1 MALLMTLLL
10 LAGGL
15 GFNLGKKNIP
25 SGVVQGGDLDLSL
38 MWLVKD
44 RLEESYLNSKE
55 IDEEEMVYG
64 AISGLVSS
72 LKDPYTVF
80 LSPENQKRSEEDLS
94 GEFGGV
100 GIQLGYK
107 ESVLAVMS
115 PLPNTPADRAGL
127 EAGDLILK
135 IIDKK
140 NDVDKDTVGISLLE
154 AVQLI
159 RGEKGSVVTLK
170 IYRQSEDKTFD
181 ADLARGVI
189 VVPSVELEW
198 KEKDGKQ
205 VAWVKLYRF
214 TERLFQ
220 EWPEKVSEIKRK
232 ELEGD
237 FGGIVLDLRDNPG
250 GFLQGAVLVA
260 SDFLDEGLI
269 VSQET
274 KRGIEERYRVDKKK
288 RLLLNEEVVVLMNGG
303 SASAAEILAGAL
315 RQHDRVVLVG
325 EKTFGKGTVQQP
337 EDLPGGSGLHVTVA
351 RWLLPNGDNIHEVGV
366 EPDVEAE
373 NNPDEEGDEQL
384 EEAMNVLLE

>member
-1 MALLMTLLL
+1 
-10 LAGGL
+10 
-15 GFNLGKKNIP
+15 
-25 SGVVQGGDLDLSL
+25 
-38 MWLVKD
+38 
-44 RLEESYLNSKE
+44 
-55 IDEEEMVYG
+55 VYG

-181 ADLARGVI
+181 ADLTRGVI

>member
-1 MALLMTLLL
+1 MAFLMTLLL
-10 LAGGL
+10 LVGGF
-15 GFNLGKKNIP
+15 GFSLGKKNT
-25 SGVVQGGDLDLSL
+25 SSVVSQNGDLDLSL
-38 MWLVKD
+38 MWLVKE
-44 RLEESYLNSKE
+44 RLEENYLDSKK

-72 LKDPYTVF
+72 LGDPYTVF

-100 GIQLGYK
+100 GIQLGYR
-107 ESVLAVMS
+107 ESVLAIMS
-115 PLPNTPADRAGL
+115 PLPNTPADKAGL
-127 EAGDLILK
+127 RAGDLILK
-135 IIDKK
+135 IVDEK
-140 NDVDKDTVGISLLE
+140 NNVDRDTIGISLLE

-159 RGEKGSVVTLK
+159 RGEKGSIVSLK
-170 IYRQSEDKTFD
+170 IYRKSEDKTFE
-181 ADLARGVI
+181 ADLTRGVI

-198 KEKDGKQ
+198 KEKNGKQ

-220 EWPEKVSEIKRK
+220 EWPEKVSEIRKK
-232 ELEGD
+232 ELEGS

-250 GFLQGAVLVA
+250 GFLRGAVLVA
-260 SDFLDEGLI
+260 SDFLEGGLI

-274 KRGIEERYRVDKKK
+274 KRGIEESYRVDKRK

-315 RQHDRVVLVG
+315 KEHERVVLVG

-337 EDLPGGSGLHVTVA
+337 EDLPGGSGLHITVA
-351 RWLLPNGDNIHEVGV
+351 RWLLPNGGNIHEVGV
-366 EPDVEAE
+366 EPDVEVE
-373 NNPDEEGDEQL
+373 DNPDEEGDEQL

>member
-1 MALLMTLLL
+1 MTLLL
-10 LAGGL
+10 LAGGF
-15 GFNLGKKNIP
+15 GFSLGKKDTP
-25 SGVVQGGDLDLSL
+25 SSVSQSGDLDLSL
-38 MWLVKD
+38 MWLVKG
-44 RLEESYLNSKE
+44 RLEENYLNSKE

-72 LKDPYTVF
+72 LDDPYTVF
-80 LSPENQKRSEEDLS
+80 LSPEDQKRSEEDLS

-107 ESVLAVMS
+107 ESMLVIMS
-115 PLPNTPADRAGL
+115 PLPNTPADRAEL
-127 EAGDLILK
+127 KAGDLILK

-140 NDVDKDTVGISLLE
+140 NNVDKDTMGISLLE
-154 AVQLI
+154 AVKLI

-170 IYRQSEDKTFD
+170 IYRGSEDKTFE
-181 ADLARGVI
+181 ADLTRGVI

-198 KEKDGKQ
+198 KEKNGKQ
-205 VAWVKLYRF
+205 IAWVKLYRF

-220 EWPEKVSEIKRK
+220 EWPEKVSEIKKK
-232 ELEGD
+232 ELEGN

-260 SDFLDEGLI
+260 SDFLKEGLI

-274 KRGIEERYRVDKKK
+274 KRGIEERYRVDKKR

-315 RQHDRVVLVG
+315 REHERVVLVG

-351 RWLLPNGDNIHEVGV
+351 RWLLPSGENIHEVGV
-366 EPDVEAE
+366 KPDVEVE
-373 NNPDEEGDEQL
+373 DNPEEEGDEQL
-384 EEAMNVLLE
+384 EEAINVLLE